1 MHCTAEEV
9 TWQAVEK
16 NAIDDFPESN
26 YVISCLVMYISFN
39 IMSQLGFLQN
49 WNFNHELVLFPEFS
63 LMSSFALGRIEM
75 YPRAPNLIYDCNLFL
90 TWIIVHSRCTDK
102 PKQNTTNIL
111 HSVPLSDHC
120 TTVYPPAA
128 NI

>member
-49 WNFNHELVLFPEFS
+49 
-63 LMSSFALGRIEM
+63 
-75 YPRAPNLIYDCNLFL
+75 
-90 TWIIVHSRCTDK
+90 
-102 PKQNTTNIL
+102 
-111 HSVPLSDHC
+111 
-120 TTVYPPAA
+120 
-128 NI
+128 